1 MLRAKFPGG
10 LTYVP
15 FQSNDYNR
23 CSGNPQTSYHY
34 STARIVGIAK

>member
-1 MLRAKFPGG
+1 MLRAKFPGW

-15 FQSNDYNR
+15 VQSNDYNW
-23 CSGNPQTSYHY
+23 CSGNPQISCHC